1 MSTQRLSL
9 LSVVLLGIIGAV
21 IVAVGPL
28 ARAGGPLALVDGRPV
43 RWARGE
49 VRGGPL
55 NSTTVD
61 AAGRVLYHV
70 DTGKLGTL
78 SEEQAVAFVNRIFQQ
93 YTDIPTA
100 TIEFANAG
108 SIIDPT
114 NNQPANVNGDN
125 MGRFLS
131 SSNPT
136 FQNPIIFDSDGSIT
150 GSGGVLGFFGFL
162 QIDTTN
168 AELRE
173 GFVVLNGR
181 PLKNGSITPT
191 SFLGVFTHEFGH
203 FAGPLDHAQINGNI
217 ASEGDGAVLPPGFSG
232 VGAFD
237 LYAPFTETMYPFI
250 FNAPLGSQLAG
261 QFEFEDSGFFIA
273 TLDLDTQNA
282 LSNLYP
288 TAGYLASNGSIEG
301 HVVIRTASGDVAVN
315 GINVVARRLSPGGGY
330 PPSSATLAFP
340 IAPTLDG
347 DGVPSAPPN
356 QAATDSLKFVS
367 SAVSGMEFGPGTYRI
382 QGLPPGD
389 YLVEIQQINP
399 DADGA
404 SGIGPLNKQFP
415 VTVPELYN
423 AAGESATDNPNDFV
437 PVTVTAGGVTENIDI
452 ILNGFSNAALPIIN
466 ETEPNEK
473 KKQAQPLIFPVELH
487 GAASDSD
494 TSKVKINF
502 GEQGVGR
509 VHDLYKF
516 EVTTAGVFVIILD
529 PVSGL
534 GDMDMYLLDNS
545 FSGKKIP
552 IESASMVA
560 FSASPGASELIA
572 ARLAP
577 GTYFIGV
584 SAFAGTFNYRL
595 RIIPGQ

>member
-9 LSVVLLGIIGAV
+9 RSVVLLGIIGAV
-21 IVAVGPL
+21 VVIVAPL

-78 SEEQAVAFVNRIFQQ
+78 SQEQAVAFVDRIFQQ

-114 NNQPANVNGDN
+114 NNQPANVSGDN

-131 SSNPT
+131 PSNPT

-150 GSGGVLGFFGFL
+150 GRGGVLGFFGFL
-162 QIDTTN
+162 QVDTTN

-173 GFVVLNGR
+173 GFVVLNGQ
-181 PLKNGSITPT
+181 PLKNHSITPT

-217 ASEGDGAVLPPGFSG
+217 ASEGEGAVLPPGFSDA
-232 VGAFD
+232 GAFD

-250 FNAPLGSQLAG
+250 FDAPLGSQLG
-261 QFEFEDSGFFIA
+261 SQFVDSGFFIA
-273 TLDLDTQNA
+273 TLDMDTQNA

-288 TAGYLASNGSIEG
+288 TQAYLANNGSIEG
-301 HVVIRTASGDVAVN
+301 HVVLRTALGDLALD

-330 PPSSATLAFP
+330 PPSPTTAAFP
-340 IAPTLDG
+340 TGPTLDG
-347 DGVPSAPPN
+347 DGVPSVPPN
-356 QAATDSLKFVS
+356 QTATDSLKFVS
-367 SAVSGMEFGPGTYRI
+367 SAVTGLEFGAGTYRI

-399 DADGA
+399 NATEG
-404 SGIGPLNKQFP
+404 SGIGPLNNQFP

-423 AAGESATDNPNDFV
+423 AAGESANDNPSDFV

-452 ILNGFSNAALPIIN
+452 ILNGFSNAALPIVN

-473 KKQAQPLIFPVELH
+473 KKQAQPLILPVELH
-487 GAASDSD
+487 GAASDSE
-494 TSKVKINF
+494 TSKVKIDF

-516 EVTTAGVFVIILD
+516 EVTNAGVFVIILD

-545 FSGKKIP
+545 FSGKRIP
-552 IESASMVA
+552 IDSASMVA
-560 FSASPGASELIA
+560 FSARPEARELIA

-595 RIIPGQ
+595 RIILGQ